1 MNTKVHYWID
11 LAEYDLEAAKV
22 MLKGKMFLYVGFMC
36 HQVIEKTLKGYYV
49 YSLGITPPTI
59 HNLLKLATDSGIYD
73 LLSDD
78 HKKLLGTLMPLN
90 IQARYPTEKERILK
104 SLSYEKCRDLIDKTK
119 ELSLW
124 IKARLSTE

>member
-1 MNTKVHYWID
+1 
-11 LAEYDLEAAKV
+11 
-22 MLKGKMFLYVGFMC
+22 
-36 HQVIEKTLKGYYV
+36 
-49 YSLGITPPTI
+49 
-59 HNLLKLATDSGIYD
+59 
-73 LLSDD
+73 
-78 HKKLLGTLMPLN
+78 MPLN